1 MRRKWLPILP
11 SQRLMYRTYHIV
23 SYYIIANH
31 IILYHI
37 LSYHVISYVSY
48 RIVSTNIKSYYMLL
62 LNSMNIK
69 LIESMPKKC
78 LTTFRRLL
86 TQFSS
91 YCYFEAKRFSIFIIS
106 VCYYYNNNSNNNNFF
121 FHYYYYNFRGYI
133 HNEKADTVLT

>member
-1 MRRKWLPILP
+1 MKCLPILP

-91 YCYFEAKRFSIFIIS
+91 YCYFEVLWFFIFIIFLFF
-106 VCYYYNNNSNNNNFF
+106 YYNNNYNIYFF
-121 FHYYYYNFRGYI
+121 FFYYYYYNFRGYI